1 MAEFN
6 FDNLSPEEKEQLA
19 REAFKSK
26 EKEFAKRAK
35 EEQEAHYKQL
45 VDETIEKAVE
55 SVGELNIKMTVAK
68 KQIFNDFDTVIALK
82 NELYTGQKWL
92 KTDRVTNTFTNQE
105 GNKRVTVGYHTNDN
119 YLDTYTEGVKL
130 VEEYISSLATD
141 ENGQKLADMVK
152 VQSAGLPAIH
162 LNKGSSPS
170 NADHHTR
177 MLVSFL
183 AMCALLSIP
192 SMVLEPTINLCES
205 GPTVLYKVSVTVTSS
220 VTSFFSTSL

>member
-152 VQSAGLPAIH
+152 V
-162 LNKGSSPS
+162 
-170 NADHHTR
+170 
-177 MLVSFL
+177 
-183 AMCALLSIP
+183 LLSERGKGGQLKAQN
-192 SMVLEPTINLCES
+192 VLRLQRMANDSKNETFIEGMRIISDAYSPTKS
-205 GPTVLYKVSVTVTSS
+205 KQFVKVEIKGEHNEWVTV
-220 VTSFFSTSL
+220 STNMTDCEW

>member
-55 SVGELNIKMTVAK
+55 SVGELNTKMTIAK

-152 VQSAGLPAIH
+152 V
-162 LNKGSSPS
+162 
-170 NADHHTR
+170 
-177 MLVSFL
+177 
-183 AMCALLSIP
+183 LLSERGKGGQLKAQN
-192 SMVLEPTINLCES
+192 VLRLQRMANDSKNETFIEGMRIISDAYSPTKS
-205 GPTVLYKVSVTVTSS
+205 KQFVKVEIKGEHNEWVTV
-220 VTSFFSTSL
+220 STNMTDCEW

>member
-141 ENGQKLADMVK
+141 ENGQTLADMVK
-152 VQSAGLPAIH
+152 V
-162 LNKGSSPS
+162 
-170 NADHHTR
+170 
-177 MLVSFL
+177 
-183 AMCALLSIP
+183 LLSERGKGGQLKAQN
-192 SMVLEPTINLCES
+192 VLRLQRMANDSKNETFIEGMRIISDAYSPTKSKQFVKVEIKGEQNEWLTVSTNMTDCEW
-205 GPTVLYKVSVTVTSS
+205 
-220 VTSFFSTSL
+220 

>member
-26 EKEFAKRAK
+26 EKELAKRAK

-152 VQSAGLPAIH
+152 V
-162 LNKGSSPS
+162 
-170 NADHHTR
+170 
-177 MLVSFL
+177 
-183 AMCALLSIP
+183 LLSERGKGGQLKAQN
-192 SMVLEPTINLCES
+192 VLRLQRMANDSKNETFIEGMRIISDAYSPTKS
-205 GPTVLYKVSVTVTSS
+205 KQFVKVEIKGEHNEWVTV
-220 VTSFFSTSL
+220 STNMTDCEW

>member
-68 KQIFNDFDTVIALK
+68 KQIFNDFNTVIALK

-152 VQSAGLPAIH
+152 V
-162 LNKGSSPS
+162 
-170 NADHHTR
+170 
-177 MLVSFL
+177 
-183 AMCALLSIP
+183 LLSERGKGGQLKAQN
-192 SMVLEPTINLCES
+192 VLRLQRMANDSKNETFIEGMRIISDAYSPTKS
-205 GPTVLYKVSVTVTSS
+205 KQFVKVEIKGEHNEWVTV
-220 VTSFFSTSL
+220 STNMTDCEW

>member
-26 EKEFAKRAK
+26 EKELAKRAK

-55 SVGELNIKMTVAK
+55 SVGELHIKMTIAK

-152 VQSAGLPAIH
+152 V
-162 LNKGSSPS
+162 
-170 NADHHTR
+170 
-177 MLVSFL
+177 
-183 AMCALLSIP
+183 LLSERGKGGQLKAQN
-192 SMVLEPTINLCES
+192 VLRLQRMANDSKNETFIEGMRIISDAYSPTKS
-205 GPTVLYKVSVTVTSS
+205 KQFVKVEIKGEHNEWVTV
-220 VTSFFSTSL
+220 STNMTDCEW

>member
-55 SVGELNIKMTVAK
+55 SVGELNNKMTVAK

-152 VQSAGLPAIH
+152 V
-162 LNKGSSPS
+162 
-170 NADHHTR
+170 
-177 MLVSFL
+177 
-183 AMCALLSIP
+183 LLSERGKGGQLKAQN
-192 SMVLEPTINLCES
+192 VLRLQRMANDSKNETFIEGMRIISDAYSPTKS
-205 GPTVLYKVSVTVTSS
+205 KQFVKVEIKGEHNEWVTV
-220 VTSFFSTSL
+220 STNMTDCEW

>member
-55 SVGELNIKMTVAK
+55 SVGELNIKMTYAK

-152 VQSAGLPAIH
+152 V
-162 LNKGSSPS
+162 
-170 NADHHTR
+170 
-177 MLVSFL
+177 
-183 AMCALLSIP
+183 LLSERGKGGQLKAQN
-192 SMVLEPTINLCES
+192 VLRLQRMANDSKNETFIEGMRIISDAYSPTKS
-205 GPTVLYKVSVTVTSS
+205 KQFVKVEIKGEHNEWVTV
-220 VTSFFSTSL
+220 STNMTDCEW

>member
-55 SVGELNIKMTVAK
+55 SVGELHIKMTIAK

-152 VQSAGLPAIH
+152 V
-162 LNKGSSPS
+162 
-170 NADHHTR
+170 
-177 MLVSFL
+177 
-183 AMCALLSIP
+183 LLSERGKGGQLKAQN
-192 SMVLEPTINLCES
+192 VLRLQRMANDSKNETFIEGMRIISDAYSPTKS
-205 GPTVLYKVSVTVTSS
+205 KQFVKVEIKGEHNEWVTV
-220 VTSFFSTSL
+220 STNMTDCEW

>member
-6 FDNLSPEEKEQLA
+6 FENLSPEEKEQLA

-55 SVGELNIKMTVAK
+55 SVGELNIKMTFAK

-152 VQSAGLPAIH
+152 V
-162 LNKGSSPS
+162 
-170 NADHHTR
+170 
-177 MLVSFL
+177 
-183 AMCALLSIP
+183 LLSERGKGGQLKAQN
-192 SMVLEPTINLCES
+192 VLRLQRMANDSKNETFIEGMRIISDAYSPTKS
-205 GPTVLYKVSVTVTSS
+205 KQFVKVEIKGEHNEWVTV
-220 VTSFFSTSL
+220 STNMTDCEW

>member
-55 SVGELNIKMTVAK
+55 SVGELNIKMTVVK

-152 VQSAGLPAIH
+152 V
-162 LNKGSSPS
+162 
-170 NADHHTR
+170 
-177 MLVSFL
+177 
-183 AMCALLSIP
+183 LLSERGKGGQLKAQN
-192 SMVLEPTINLCES
+192 VLRLQRMANDSKNETFIEGMRIISDAYSPTKS
-205 GPTVLYKVSVTVTSS
+205 KQFVKVEIKGEHNEWVTV
-220 VTSFFSTSL
+220 STNMTDCEW

>member
-55 SVGELNIKMTVAK
+55 SVGELHIKMTIAK

-152 VQSAGLPAIH
+152 V
-162 LNKGSSPS
+162 
-170 NADHHTR
+170 
-177 MLVSFL
+177 
-183 AMCALLSIP
+183 LLSERGKGGQLKAQN
-192 SMVLEPTINLCES
+192 VLRLQRMANDSKNETFIEGMRIISDAYSPTKSKQFVKAEIKGEHNEW
-205 GPTVLYKVSVTVTSS
+205 VTV
-220 VTSFFSTSL
+220 STNMTDCEW

>member
-55 SVGELNIKMTVAK
+55 SVGELNIKMTYAK
-68 KQIFNDFDTVIALK
+68 KQIFDDFDTVIALK

-152 VQSAGLPAIH
+152 V
-162 LNKGSSPS
+162 
-170 NADHHTR
+170 
-177 MLVSFL
+177 
-183 AMCALLSIP
+183 LLSERGKGGQLKAQN
-192 SMVLEPTINLCES
+192 VLRLQRMANDSKNETFIEGMRIISDAYSPTKS
-205 GPTVLYKVSVTVTSS
+205 KQFVKVEIKGEHNEWVTV
-220 VTSFFSTSL
+220 STNMTDCEW

>member
-26 EKEFAKRAK
+26 EKELAKRAK

-55 SVGELNIKMTVAK
+55 SVGELHIKMTFAK

-152 VQSAGLPAIH
+152 V
-162 LNKGSSPS
+162 
-170 NADHHTR
+170 
-177 MLVSFL
+177 
-183 AMCALLSIP
+183 LLSERGKGGQLKAQN
-192 SMVLEPTINLCES
+192 VLRLQRMANDSKNETFIEGMRIISDAYSPTKS
-205 GPTVLYKVSVTVTSS
+205 KQFVKVEIKGEHNEWVTV
-220 VTSFFSTSL
+220 STNMTDCEW

>member
-26 EKEFAKRAK
+26 EKEFAKRTK

-152 VQSAGLPAIH
+152 V
-162 LNKGSSPS
+162 
-170 NADHHTR
+170 
-177 MLVSFL
+177 
-183 AMCALLSIP
+183 LLSERGKGGQLKAQN
-192 SMVLEPTINLCES
+192 VLRLQRMANDSKNETFIEGMRIISDAYSPTKS
-205 GPTVLYKVSVTVTSS
+205 KQFVKVEIKGEHNEWVTV
-220 VTSFFSTSL
+220 STNMTDCEW

>member
-45 VDETIEKAVE
+45 GDETIEKAVE
-55 SVGELNIKMTVAK
+55 SVGELNLKMTVAK

-152 VQSAGLPAIH
+152 V
-162 LNKGSSPS
+162 
-170 NADHHTR
+170 
-177 MLVSFL
+177 
-183 AMCALLSIP
+183 LLSERGKGGQLKAQN
-192 SMVLEPTINLCES
+192 VLRLQRMANDSKNETFIEGMRIISDAYSPTKS
-205 GPTVLYKVSVTVTSS
+205 KQFVKVEIKGEHNEWVTV
-220 VTSFFSTSL
+220 STNMTDCEW

>member
-26 EKEFAKRAK
+26 EKELAKRAK

-55 SVGELNIKMTVAK
+55 SVGELNLKMTVAK

-152 VQSAGLPAIH
+152 V
-162 LNKGSSPS
+162 
-170 NADHHTR
+170 
-177 MLVSFL
+177 
-183 AMCALLSIP
+183 LLSERGKGGQLKAQN
-192 SMVLEPTINLCES
+192 VLRLQRMANDSKNETFIEGMRIISDAYSPTKS
-205 GPTVLYKVSVTVTSS
+205 KQFVKVEIKGEHNEWVTV
-220 VTSFFSTSL
+220 STNMTDCEW

>member
-55 SVGELNIKMTVAK
+55 SVGELHIKMTIAK

-152 VQSAGLPAIH
+152 V
-162 LNKGSSPS
+162 
-170 NADHHTR
+170 
-177 MLVSFL
+177 
-183 AMCALLSIP
+183 LLSERGKGGQLKAQN
-192 SMVLEPTINLCES
+192 VLRLQRMANDSKNETFIEGMRIISDAYSPTKS
-205 GPTVLYKVSVTVTSS
+205 KHFVKVEIKGEHNEWVTV
-220 VTSFFSTSL
+220 STNMTDCEW

>member
-6 FDNLSPEEKEQLA
+6 FENLSPEEKEQLA

-26 EKEFAKRAK
+26 EKELAKRAK

-55 SVGELNIKMTVAK
+55 SVGELHIKMTVAK

-152 VQSAGLPAIH
+152 V
-162 LNKGSSPS
+162 
-170 NADHHTR
+170 
-177 MLVSFL
+177 
-183 AMCALLSIP
+183 LLSERGKGGQLKAQN
-192 SMVLEPTINLCES
+192 VLRLQRMANDSKNETFIEGMRIISDAYSPTKS
-205 GPTVLYKVSVTVTSS
+205 KQFVKVEIKGEHNEWVTV
-220 VTSFFSTSL
+220 STNMTDCEW

>member
-26 EKEFAKRAK
+26 EKELAKRAK

-55 SVGELNIKMTVAK
+55 SVGELNIKMTIAK

-152 VQSAGLPAIH
+152 V
-162 LNKGSSPS
+162 
-170 NADHHTR
+170 
-177 MLVSFL
+177 
-183 AMCALLSIP
+183 LLSERGKGGQLKAQN
-192 SMVLEPTINLCES
+192 VLRLQRMANDSKNETFIEGMRIISDAYSPTKS
-205 GPTVLYKVSVTVTSS
+205 KQFVKVEIKGEHNEWVTV
-220 VTSFFSTSL
+220 STNMTDCEW

>member
-55 SVGELNIKMTVAK
+55 SVGELNIKMTAAK

-141 ENGQKLADMVK
+141 ENDQKLADMVK
-152 VQSAGLPAIH
+152 V
-162 LNKGSSPS
+162 
-170 NADHHTR
+170 
-177 MLVSFL
+177 
-183 AMCALLSIP
+183 LLSERGKGGQLKAQN
-192 SMVLEPTINLCES
+192 VLRLQRMANDSKNETFIEGMRIISDAYSPTKS
-205 GPTVLYKVSVTVTSS
+205 KQFVKVEIKGEHNEWVTV
-220 VTSFFSTSL
+220 STNMTDCEW

>member
-19 REAFKSK
+19 REAFMSK

-55 SVGELNIKMTVAK
+55 SVGELNIKMTIAK

-152 VQSAGLPAIH
+152 V
-162 LNKGSSPS
+162 
-170 NADHHTR
+170 
-177 MLVSFL
+177 
-183 AMCALLSIP
+183 LLSERGKGGQLKAQN
-192 SMVLEPTINLCES
+192 VLRLQRMANDSKNETFIEGMRIISDAYSPTKS
-205 GPTVLYKVSVTVTSS
+205 KQFVKVEIKGEHNEWVTV
-220 VTSFFSTSL
+220 STNMTDCEW

>member
-45 VDETIEKAVE
+45 VDETNEKAVE
-55 SVGELNIKMTVAK
+55 SVGELNIKMTIAK

-141 ENGQKLADMVK
+141 ENGQKLADLVK
-152 VQSAGLPAIH
+152 V
-162 LNKGSSPS
+162 
-170 NADHHTR
+170 
-177 MLVSFL
+177 
-183 AMCALLSIP
+183 LLSERGKGGQLKAQN
-192 SMVLEPTINLCES
+192 VLRLQRMANDSKNETFIEGMRIISDAYSPTKS
-205 GPTVLYKVSVTVTSS
+205 KQFVKVEIKGEHNEWVTV
-220 VTSFFSTSL
+220 STNMTDCEW

>member
-6 FDNLSPEEKEQLA
+6 FDNLSPEEKDQLA

-55 SVGELNIKMTVAK
+55 SVGELNIKMTFAK

-152 VQSAGLPAIH
+152 V
-162 LNKGSSPS
+162 
-170 NADHHTR
+170 
-177 MLVSFL
+177 
-183 AMCALLSIP
+183 LLSERGKGGQLKAQN
-192 SMVLEPTINLCES
+192 VLRLQRMANDSKNETFIEGMRIISDAYSPTKS
-205 GPTVLYKVSVTVTSS
+205 KQFVKVEIKGEHNEWVTV
-220 VTSFFSTSL
+220 STNMTDCEW

>member
-45 VDETIEKAVE
+45 VDETIEKAVK

-152 VQSAGLPAIH
+152 V
-162 LNKGSSPS
+162 
-170 NADHHTR
+170 
-177 MLVSFL
+177 
-183 AMCALLSIP
+183 LLSERGKGGQLKAQN
-192 SMVLEPTINLCES
+192 VLRLQRMANDSKNETFIECMRIISDAYSPTKS
-205 GPTVLYKVSVTVTSS
+205 KQFVKVEIKGEHNEWVTV
-220 VTSFFSTSL
+220 STNMTDCEW

>member
-82 NELYTGQKWL
+82 NELYTGKKWL

-152 VQSAGLPAIH
+152 V
-162 LNKGSSPS
+162 
-170 NADHHTR
+170 
-177 MLVSFL
+177 
-183 AMCALLSIP
+183 LLSERGKGGQLKAQN
-192 SMVLEPTINLCES
+192 VLRLQRMANDSKNETFIEGMRIISDAYSPTKS
-205 GPTVLYKVSVTVTSS
+205 KQFVKVEIKGEHNEWVTV
-220 VTSFFSTSL
+220 STNMTDCEW

>member
-26 EKEFAKRAK
+26 EKEFAKRAQD
-35 EEQEAHYKQL
+35 EQKAHYKLL

-55 SVGELNIKMTVAK
+55 SVGELNIKMTIVK

-152 VQSAGLPAIH
+152 V
-162 LNKGSSPS
+162 
-170 NADHHTR
+170 
-177 MLVSFL
+177 
-183 AMCALLSIP
+183 LLSERGKGGQLKAQN
-192 SMVLEPTINLCES
+192 VLRLQRMANDSKNETFIEGMRIISDAYSPTKS
-205 GPTVLYKVSVTVTSS
+205 KQFVKVEIKGEHNEWVTV
-220 VTSFFSTSL
+220 STNMTDCEW

>member
-68 KQIFNDFDTVIALK
+68 KQIFDDFDTVIALK

-152 VQSAGLPAIH
+152 V
-162 LNKGSSPS
+162 
-170 NADHHTR
+170 
-177 MLVSFL
+177 
-183 AMCALLSIP
+183 LLSERGKGGQLKAQN
-192 SMVLEPTINLCES
+192 VLRLQRMANDSKNETFIEGMRIISDAYSPTKIKQF
-205 GPTVLYKVSVTVTSS
+205 VKVEIKGEHNEWVTV
-220 VTSFFSTSL
+220 STNMTDCEW

>member
-26 EKEFAKRAK
+26 EKELAKRAK

-55 SVGELNIKMTVAK
+55 SVGELNIKMTIAK

-119 YLDTYTEGVKL
+119 YIDTYTEGVKL

-152 VQSAGLPAIH
+152 V
-162 LNKGSSPS
+162 
-170 NADHHTR
+170 
-177 MLVSFL
+177 
-183 AMCALLSIP
+183 LLSERGKGGQLKAQN
-192 SMVLEPTINLCES
+192 VLRLQRMANDSKNETFIEGMRIISDAYSPTKS
-205 GPTVLYKVSVTVTSS
+205 KQFVKVEIKGEHNEWVTV
-220 VTSFFSTSL
+220 STNMTDCEW

>member
-26 EKEFAKRAK
+26 EKELAKRAK

-55 SVGELNIKMTVAK
+55 SVGELNIKMTIAK

-119 YLDTYTEGVKL
+119 YIDTYTEGVKL
-130 VEEYISSLATD
+130 VEEYIYSLATD

-152 VQSAGLPAIH
+152 V
-162 LNKGSSPS
+162 
-170 NADHHTR
+170 
-177 MLVSFL
+177 
-183 AMCALLSIP
+183 LLSERGKGGQLKAQN
-192 SMVLEPTINLCES
+192 VLRLQRMANDSKNETFIEGMRIISDAYSPTKS
-205 GPTVLYKVSVTVTSS
+205 KQFVKVEIKGEHNEWVTV
-220 VTSFFSTSL
+220 STNMTDCEW

>member
-152 VQSAGLPAIH
+152 VLLSERGKGGQLKAQNVLRLQRMANDSKNETFIEGMRIISDAYSPTMSKQFVKVE
-162 LNKGSSPS
+162 NKGE
-170 NADHHTR
+170 HKER
-177 MLVSFL
+177 
-183 AMCALLSIP
+183 
-192 SMVLEPTINLCES
+192 
-205 GPTVLYKVSVTVTSS
+205 VTV
-220 VTSFFSTSL
+220 STNMTDCEG

>member
-6 FDNLSPEEKEQLA
+6 FDNLSLEEKEQLA

-152 VQSAGLPAIH
+152 V
-162 LNKGSSPS
+162 
-170 NADHHTR
+170 
-177 MLVSFL
+177 
-183 AMCALLSIP
+183 LLSERGKGGQLKAQN
-192 SMVLEPTINLCES
+192 VLRLQRMANDSKNETFIEGMRIISDAYSPTKS
-205 GPTVLYKVSVTVTSS
+205 KQFVKVEIKGEHNEWVTV
-220 VTSFFSTSL
+220 STNMTDCEW

>member
-55 SVGELNIKMTVAK
+55 SVGELHIKMTIAK

-152 VQSAGLPAIH
+152 V
-162 LNKGSSPS
+162 
-170 NADHHTR
+170 
-177 MLVSFL
+177 
-183 AMCALLSIP
+183 LLSERGKGGQLKAQN
-192 SMVLEPTINLCES
+192 VLRLQRMANDSKNETFIEGMRIISDAYSPTKSKQFVKVEIKGEHNEWVTLSTNMTDCEW
-205 GPTVLYKVSVTVTSS
+205 
-220 VTSFFSTSL
+220 

>member
-6 FDNLSPEEKEQLA
+6 FDNLSLEEKEQLA

-55 SVGELNIKMTVAK
+55 SVGELHIKMTIAK

-152 VQSAGLPAIH
+152 V
-162 LNKGSSPS
+162 
-170 NADHHTR
+170 
-177 MLVSFL
+177 
-183 AMCALLSIP
+183 LLSERGKGGQLKAQN
-192 SMVLEPTINLCES
+192 VLRLQRMANDSKNETFIEGMRIISDAYSPTKS
-205 GPTVLYKVSVTVTSS
+205 KQFVKVEIKGEHNEWVTV
-220 VTSFFSTSL
+220 STNMTDCEW

>member
-26 EKEFAKRAK
+26 EKELAKRAK
-35 EEQEAHYKQL
+35 EEQETHYKQL

-55 SVGELNIKMTVAK
+55 SVGELHIKMTIAK

-152 VQSAGLPAIH
+152 V
-162 LNKGSSPS
+162 
-170 NADHHTR
+170 
-177 MLVSFL
+177 
-183 AMCALLSIP
+183 LLSERGKGGQLKAQN
-192 SMVLEPTINLCES
+192 VLRLQRMANDSKNETFIEGMRIISDAYSPTKS
-205 GPTVLYKVSVTVTSS
+205 KQFVKVEIKGEHNEWVTV
-220 VTSFFSTSL
+220 STNMTDCEW